1 MASKRKNENDGG
13 GGERKRGKLNN
24 EDLQEIIEA
33 VRVNN
38 TKTRIQITPK
48 LIVDI
53 AKMAREN
60 ELQRIAAKQSR
71 EKRSY
76 NVQNRDIR
84 EILRIVEKNR
94 KNVRIGKRTFS
105 VDQIQTHR
113 RMGYNEYVYNV
124 RIGAGNVTTL
134 PEFYNSIREVF
145 SYLINIMNYIASSPT
160 DKARFYISNA
170 PQTPFSTAVLNVS
183 DFDVDMFFDLFEK
196 SMQSNAHEV
205 LDNGWTT
212 TVSLYIFPNNY
223 VPRLARRAKKNPKM
237 YRDIGKNGSDVGRG
251 RKNCLAQ
258 KHGREIRN
266 GVFQI
271 ISKSQHCFALA
282 ILTGC
287 SFLNK
292 DERYEKLNLNRNTS
306 LETLYTDNEITSVY
320 EQSGLCKG
328 GVRLDQLRDV
338 YEGVLNAQNIDLVV
352 FSKNNKDNIVYDS
365 RTDNT
370 DIIHRANARVIFLW
384 PNDGHYDLVL
394 SPQTFSKLNAC
405 IFCFSCM
412 NYLRIWEHVNTH
424 VCRTSFSC
432 KNCYS
437 NGEKCKD
444 EEGFFVQCPLCFV
457 NFKNKDCYTRH
468 LTKRF
473 FLGRGKN
480 RVTPCNQ
487 MILGKPAIRKLHV

>member
-1 MASKRKNENDGG
+1 MASKRKNENASG

-24 EDLQEIIEA
+24 EGLQKIIDA

-60 ELQRIAAKQSR
+60 ELQRIVAKQSR

-76 NVQNRDIR
+76 DVQDRDIR
-84 EILRIVEKNR
+84 EILRIVEENR
-94 KNVRIGKRTFS
+94 KNVRIGKSTFS
-105 VDQIQTHR
+105 VNQIQTHR

-170 PQTPFSTAVLNVS
+170 PRTPFSTAVLDVS
-183 DFDVDMFFDLFEK
+183 DFNVDMFFDFFEK
-196 SMQSNAHEV
+196 NMQSNAHEV
-205 LDNGWTT
+205 INNGWTT

-223 VPRLARRAKKNPKM
+223 VPRSARAKKKNPSKI
-237 YRDIGKNGSDVGRG
+237 YKDIGKNGSDVGRG

-282 ILTGC
+282 LLTGC

-292 DERYEKLNLNRNTS
+292 DERYEKLNLNRNIS
-306 LETLYTDNEITSVY
+306 LETLYTDDEITNVY
-320 EQSGLCKG
+320 EQSGLSKA

-338 YEGVLNAQNIDLVV
+338 YEGVLSAQNIDLVV
-352 FSKNNKDNIVYDS
+352 FSKNNNDNIVYDS

-370 DIIHRANARVIFLW
+370 GIIYRVNARVIFLW
-384 PNDGHYDLVL
+384 LKTNLKSSQNLVKT
-394 SPQTFSKLNAC
+394 TF
-405 IFCFSCM
+405 
-412 NYLRIWEHVNTH
+412 E
-424 VCRTSFSC
+424 
-432 KNCYS
+432 
-437 NGEKCKD
+437 
-444 EEGFFVQCPLCFV
+444 
-457 NFKNKDCYTRH
+457 
-468 LTKRF
+468 
-473 FLGRGKN
+473 
-480 RVTPCNQ
+480 
-487 MILGKPAIRKLHV
+487 

>member
-1 MASKRKNENDGG
+1 MASKRKHENVNGS
-13 GGERKRGKLNN
+13 GERKRVKINN
-24 EDLQEIIEA
+24 EDLQKIIDA

-38 TKTRIQITPK
+38 TKTRIKITSK

-60 ELQRIAAKQSR
+60 DLQRIATKQSR
-71 EKRSY
+71 KKRSY

-84 EILRIVEKNR
+84 EILSIVEKNR

-105 VDQIQTHR
+105 INQIQTHR
-113 RMGYNEYVYNV
+113 RMGYNEYIYNV

-170 PQTPFSTAVLNVS
+170 PRTPFSTAVLDVS
-183 DFDVDMFFDLFEK
+183 DFNVDMFFDFFEK
-196 SMQSNAHEV
+196 NMQSNAHEV
-205 LDNGWTT
+205 INNGWTT

-223 VPRLARRAKKNPKM
+223 VPRLAHTKKRKPSKL
-237 YRDIGKNGSDVGRG
+237 YKDLGKNGSDVGRG

-271 ISKSQHCFALA
+271 ISKSERCFALA
-282 ILTGC
+282 LLTGC

-292 DERYEKLNLNRNTS
+292 DERCEKLNLNRNHL
-306 LETLYTDNEITSVY
+306 LETLYTDDEITNVY
-320 EQSGLCKG
+320 EQSGLSKG

-338 YEGVLNAQNIDLVV
+338 YEGFLSSQNIDLVV
-352 FSKNNKDNIVYDS
+352 FSKNNNDNIVYDS

-370 DIIHRANARVIFLW
+370 DIIHRSNARVIFLW
-384 PNDGHYDLVL
+384 LNDGHYDLVL
-394 SPQTFSKLNAC
+394 SPQTFLKLTAAN
-405 IFCFSCM
+405 
-412 NYLRIWEHVNTH
+412 
-424 VCRTSFSC
+424 
-432 KNCYS
+432 
-437 NGEKCKD
+437 
-444 EEGFFVQCPLCFV
+444 FVLYV
-457 NFKNKDCYTRH
+457 
-468 LTKRF
+468 
-473 FLGRGKN
+473 
-480 RVTPCNQ
+480 
-487 MILGKPAIRKLHV
+487 